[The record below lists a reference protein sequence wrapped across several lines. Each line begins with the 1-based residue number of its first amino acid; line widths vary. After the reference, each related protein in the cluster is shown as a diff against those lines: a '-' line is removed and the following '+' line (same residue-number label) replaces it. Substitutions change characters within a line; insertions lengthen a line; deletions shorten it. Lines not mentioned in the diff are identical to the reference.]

1 MFKNLFFGASAAI
14 LMLSS
19 SFVMAQSD
27 RMDEMKLWSLRRLTE
42 TQISPDGAT
51 VLYAV
56 RSPDIAAN
64 KSTAEVFTQ
73 PTKGGERKLVLD
85 KTISAMSI
93 KFRPDGK
100 KIAYLSYQNKA
111 VRLFECDLDGT
122 NHKEVSNNPGIDIDG
137 FAYSPDMKHVAYF
150 TQVKVDK
157 DIHDL
162 YPDLPKTS
170 GKIIDGLNYRHW
182 DTWEDGLYS
191 HIFVAPYDAA
201 NSFANILEKSTD
213 LMQGEAFDAPNPP
226 NDGEEAMTWSRDG
239 RFLLYSCK
247 KERGTAYAISTNTDI
262 YCYNIKTTKTFNLT
276 APALG
281 YDNHPTFSPD
291 GKHLAWLSME
301 RAGYESDKERIMTA
315 AFNDGFL
322 SGITE
327 ATKSIDRSAAAYT
340 WATDS
345 KTLYGILIDK
355 GTKQIYKFEMSGKT
369 AVALTEGQH
378 DFGSVACI
386 KIDNKDALLAQRN
399 SMSAPVDL
407 YTVNLTSKTP
417 AASATQFTFVNKDVL
432 DKMMLGNVK
441 PRTVKTT
448 DGKDMLAWVIYPP
461 DFDPN
466 KKYPTLLF
474 CQGGPQSPVSQF
486 WSYRWNFQMMAAK
499 GYIIIAPN
507 RRGLQ
512 GFGQAWNDAIQ
523 GDYGGQCM
531 KDYLSAVDDIAKEPY
546 VDKDRLGA
554 VGASFGGYS
563 VYWLA
568 GNHQK
573 RFKAFISHCGMFN
586 MESWY
591 GTTEEMFFANS
602 DQKGPYWDNPAPYKA
617 GSPHLFVKN
626 WDTPILVIHNEK
638 DFRVPLG
645 EGMQAFTAAQIKK
658 IPSRF
663 LYFPDEH
670 HHVLKPQNGV
680 LWQRVF
686 FEWLDTHLAAKQ

>member
-1 MFKNLFFGASAAI
+1 MFQNLLLGASTAF
-14 LMLSS
+14 LMLCSNIAI
-19 SFVMAQSD
+19 AQSD
-27 RMDEMKLWSLRRLTE
+27 RMDEMKLWSLRRLGE
-42 TQISPDGAT
+42 TQVSPDGAT
-51 VLYAV
+51 VLYSV
-56 RSPDIAAN
+56 RTPNVAAN
-64 KSTAEVFTQ
+64 KSTGEVFTLS
-73 PTKGGERKLVLD
+73 TKGGAPKLILD
-85 KTISAMSI
+85 KNINVASI

-100 KIAYLSYQNKA
+100 KIGYLSFQNSSM
-111 VRLFECDLDGT
+111 RLYECDLDGT
-122 NHKEVSNNPGIDIDG
+122 NRKEVSNNPGIDIEG
-137 FAYSPDMKHVAYF
+137 FSYAPDMSHIAYF

-157 DIHDL
+157 STQDL
-162 YPDLPKTS
+162 YPDLPKTT

-182 DTWEDGLYS
+182 DTWEDGSYS
-191 HIFVAPYDAA
+191 HIFIAPYDAA

-213 LMQGEAFDAPNPP
+213 LMKDEAFDAPNPP
-226 NDGEEAMTWSRDG
+226 NDGEEAITWSRDG
-239 RFLLYSCK
+239 RYLLYSCK

-276 APALG
+276 AGALG
-281 YDNHPTFSPD
+281 YDNHPTFSPN

-301 RAGYESDKERIMTA
+301 RAGYESDKDRIMTA
-315 AFNDGFL
+315 DFNDGFL
-322 SGITE
+322 SGMVE
-327 ATKSIDRSAAAYT
+327 ATKSIDRTATAYT
-340 WATDS
+340 WAADS
-345 KTLYGILIDK
+345 KSLYGVMVDK
-355 GTKQIYKFEMSGKT
+355 GTKQIYKFECNGKT
-369 AVALTEGQH
+369 ALPLTEGQH
-378 DFGSVACI
+378 DYGSVACI
-386 KIDNKDALLAQRN
+386 KIDGKDALLAQRN

-407 YTVNLTSKTP
+407 YTVNTSGKSLLN
-417 AASATQFTFVNKDVL
+417 SATQLTFVNKDML
-432 DKMMLGNVK
+432 DKMMFGNVK
-441 PRTVKTT
+441 QRMVKTT
-448 DGKDMLAWVIYPP
+448 DGKDMLCWVIYPP
-461 DFDPN
+461 DFDPT
-466 KKYPTLLF
+466 KTYPTLLF

-486 WSYRWNFQMMAAK
+486 WSFRWNFQMMAAK

-531 KDYLSAVDDIAKEPY
+531 KDYLSAIDDITKEPY
-546 VDKDRLGA
+546 VDKNRLAA

-663 LYFPDEH
+663 LYFPEEN
-670 HHVLKPQNGV
+670 HHVLRPQNGV
-680 LWQRVF
+680 LWQRIF
-686 FEWLDTHLAAKQ
+686 FEWLETYVK